1 MHDALCSIFGVRLV
15 NFIKDGDRALGVLD
29 GDDVV
34 DLSGSGLPGDTIDL
48 ISQWDLAKVE
58 HAVAESPRLG
68 ADAVQLLAPLRPRK
82 NVIAVGRNYRD
93 HAREFSQSG
102 FDASE
107 KQVIPDSPVFFTK
120 APTSVVGPGEPIVL
134 ANDPTGTTDYE
145 GEMAV
150 VIGRNARNVGVDDA
164 LEHVFGWTIVNDVTA
179 RDLQKRHVQ
188 WFVGKSPDTFCPM
201 GPAITTI
208 DELPDVGSSWLRTRV
223 NGEPR
228 QEAPI
233 SDLIFDVP
241 TLIATL
247 SEVMTLEPG
256 DVIATGTGQG
266 VGIGF
271 DPPIYLAPG
280 DLVEISIDGIGTLS
294 NPVV

>member
-1 MHDALCSIFGVRLV
+1 MHDALCSIFAVRLV
-15 NFIKDGDRALGVLD
+15 NFALDGDRSVGVLD
-29 GDDVV
+29 GDEVV
-34 DLSGSGLPGDTIDL
+34 DLSASGMPGDTIDL
-48 ISQWDLAKVE
+48 ISQWDRAKVE
-58 HAVAESPRLG
+58 HVVAESPRLETAG
-68 ADAVQLLAPLRPRK
+68 VRLLAPLRPRK
-82 NVIAVGRNYRD
+82 NIIAVGRNYRD
-93 HAREFSQSG
+93 HAKEFSDSG

-107 KQVIPDSPVFFTK
+107 KQMIPDFPVIFTK
-120 APTSVVGPGEPIVL
+120 APTSVIGPGEPILL

-150 VIGRNARNVGVDDA
+150 VIGRTARNVAREDA
-164 LEHVFGWTIVNDVTA
+164 LDHVFGWTIVNDVTA

-188 WFVGKSPDTFCPM
+188 WFIGKSPDTFCPM

-208 DELPDVGSSWLRTRV
+208 DELPDIGSSWLRTRV
-223 NGEPR
+223 NGELR

-271 DPPIYLAPG
+271 DPPVYLAPG
-280 DLVEISIDGIGTLS
+280 DRVEISIDGIGTLS

>member
-1 MHDALCSIFGVRLV
+1 MRLV
-15 NFIKDGDRALGVLD
+15 NFANDGDRALGVLD
-29 GDDVV
+29 GDEVV
-34 DLSGSGLPGDTIDL
+34 DLSASGLPGDTVEL
-48 ISQWDLAKVE
+48 ISQWDRAKVE
-58 HAVAESPRLG
+58 HAVADSPRLQ
-68 ADAVQLLAPLRPRK
+68 AHAVRLLAPLRPRK
-82 NVIAVGRNYRD
+82 NVLAVGRNYRD
-93 HAREFSQSG
+93 HAREFSASG

-107 KQVIPDSPVFFTK
+107 KQMVPDFPVVFTK
-120 APTSVVGPGEPIVL
+120 APTSVIGPGEPIVL
-134 ANDPTGTTDYE
+134 ANDPTSSTDYE

-150 VIGRNARNVGVDDA
+150 VIGKSARNVSRDDA
-164 LEHVFGWTIVNDVTA
+164 LGHVFGWTIVNDVTA

-208 DELPDVGSSWLRTRV
+208 DELPDIGSSWLRTRV
-223 NGEPR
+223 NGELR

-256 DVIATGTGQG
+256 DVIATGTGEG

-271 DPPIYLAPG
+271 DPPVYLGSG
-280 DLVEISIDGIGTLS
+280 DVVEISIDGIGTLS